1 MELYKAKIATPLGE
15 MIAISDEE
23 SLFLLEFADNKK
35 LQTKL
40 ESLGNGFVEKISDPI
55 KLITEELKLY
65 FIGELKTF
73 RTSVKLI
80 GTEFRKKTWRA
91 LQNIPYGKTISY
103 SQQADNMNVPKA
115 FRAVANSNGANCFP
129 IIIPC
134 HRVIASDGKLGG
146 YSGGLER
153 KKWLLE
159 HEEKFAKK

>member
-1 MELYKAKIATPLGE
+1 MELYKAKIRTPIGD
-15 MIAISDEE
+15 MVAISDDE

-35 LQTKL
+35 LQNKL
-40 ESLGNGFVEKISDPI
+40 MSLGNNFIDKISDPI

-65 FIGELKTF
+65 FRGELKTF
-73 RTSVKLI
+73 CTPLKLV
-80 GTEFRKKTWRA
+80 GTDFRKKTWRA
-91 LQNIPYGKTISY
+91 LQSIPYGKTISY
-103 SQQADNMNVPKA
+103 SQQADNMNMPKA
-115 FRAVANSNGANCFP
+115 FRAVANANGANWFP

-159 HEEKFAKK
+159 HEETFVKR